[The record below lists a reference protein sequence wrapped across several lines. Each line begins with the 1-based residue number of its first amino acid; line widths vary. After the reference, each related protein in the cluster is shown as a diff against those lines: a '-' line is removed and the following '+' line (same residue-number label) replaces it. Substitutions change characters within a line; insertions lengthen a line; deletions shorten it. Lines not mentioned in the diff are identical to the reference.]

1 MLNYRQKAQNILL
14 PFSLSMLLLVLAPGL
29 ANSGHCQTQTG
40 REATIDSLIR
50 VNRINEKTILITF
63 GADAVTA
70 INTRDGIVMIDAG
83 ISTGLTS
90 RYKKR
95 IEAEFPS
102 SGFLYVINTHG
113 HHDHTR
119 GNEVFSEAKIIGHK
133 NAIEEIAR
141 QNENREKAVANL
153 KKMADEYHAK
163 VQDSEP
169 GSADREE
176 NFTQEI
182 RCLSAWSDLTN
193 GIVIRKPDILVQD
206 SLVFRLDS
214 ITLELFYFGQFHSKS
229 DLLIYIPE
237 LQILFV
243 GDLFG
248 KYGRPSLN
256 YPDSP
261 EKERWQESVQ
271 WIRTRINPIEIII
284 TGHGLILE
292 KNDLEAFLSHL
303 KQ

>member
-1 MLNYRQKAQNILL
+1 MLKYRQKAQNTLL
-14 PFSLSMLLLVLAPGL
+14 PFSLSLLLLVLVTGL
-29 ANSGHCQTQTG
+29 VNSGHGQSQTG
-40 REATIDSLIR
+40 QEAIIDSLIR

-70 INTRDGIVMIDAG
+70 INTRDGMVVIDAG

-90 RYKKR
+90 RYRKR
-95 IEAEFPS
+95 MEVEFSS

-119 GNEVFSEAKIIGHK
+119 GNRVFGEAKIIGHEH
-133 NAIEEIAR
+133 AIEEIVR
-141 QNENREKAVANL
+141 QNESREKSAANL
-153 KKMADEYHAK
+153 KKIADEY
-163 VQDSEP
+163 QSQLQESEP
-169 GSADREE
+169 GSADWEE

-193 GIVIRKPDILVQD
+193 GIAIREPDILVQD
-206 SLVFRLDS
+206 SLVIRLDS
-214 ITLELFYFGQFHSKS
+214 ITLELYYFGQFHSKS
-229 DLLIYIPE
+229 DLLIYVPE
-237 LQILFV
+237 LQLLFV

-261 EKERWQESVQ
+261 EKERWQRSVQ
-271 WIRTRINPIEIII
+271 WLEARMEDIGMIIG
-284 TGHGLILE
+284 GHGQILTKE
-292 KNDLEAFLSHL
+292 ELNAFLSRI
-303 KQ
+303 